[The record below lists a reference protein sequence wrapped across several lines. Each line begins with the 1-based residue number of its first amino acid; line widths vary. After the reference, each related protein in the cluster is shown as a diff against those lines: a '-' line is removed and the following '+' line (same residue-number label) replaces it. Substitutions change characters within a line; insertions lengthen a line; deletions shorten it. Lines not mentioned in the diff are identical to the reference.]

1 MKRALIIAG
10 RIMRQLRHDRRLL
23 LLSILAP
30 LVIIYFLKVFFD
42 SIHLPPFIPKSR
54 YVVPV
59 TAFIVHFISFVTCTI
74 LLVQERRAGTL
85 ERLIISG
92 VTRLEIIAGFLLG
105 YFALVTFQ
113 TAIIQAEAFWLFKLK
128 FSAQT
133 ILILFAVTWLLSIVS
148 VLLGIFIS
156 TFARNEGQIFPFIPL
171 IIVPS
176 VFLSGMII
184 DVAQLPKWAQVLS
197 RIFPLYY
204 ANNVIQQLIGDDPVP
219 FIIIINFYA
228 LAGYVVVLL
237 LLAANTFKDT
247 E

>member
-10 RIMRQLRHDRRLL
+10 RIMRQLRHDMRLL
-23 LLSILAP
+23 MLSILGP

-42 SIHLPPFIPKSR
+42 SIILPPFLPKSR

-92 VTRLEIIAGFLLG
+92 VTRIEIIAGFMFG

-113 TAIIQAEAFWLFKLK
+113 TAIIQAEAFWLFKMK
-128 FSAQT
+128 FSIET
-133 ILILFAVTWLLSIVS
+133 ILILFAVTWLLAVVS

-184 DVAQLPKWAQVLS
+184 DVARLPGWAQVLS

-204 ANNVIQQLIGDDPVP
+204 ANNVVQQLIGDEPAP

-228 LAGYVVVLL
+228 LAAYVVILL

>member
-1 MKRALIIAG
+1 MIKVFIIAG

-23 LLSILAP
+23 LLSILGP

-42 SIHLPPFIPKSR
+42 AIPLPFYIPKSR
-54 YVVPV
+54 YVVPM

-92 VTRLEIIAGFLLG
+92 VTRIEIISGFLLG

-113 TAIIQAEAFWLFKLK
+113 TAIIQAEAFLLFKMK
-128 FSAQT
+128 FSLET
-133 ILILFAVTWLLSIVS
+133 ILILFAVTWLLAVVS

-176 VFLSGMII
+176 VFLSGMIV

-197 RIFPLYY
+197 HIFPLYY
-204 ANNVIQQLIGDDPVP
+204 ANNVVQQLIGDNRAF
-219 FIIIINFYA
+219 FIILINFYA
-228 LAGYVVVLL
+228 LAGYVVALL
-237 LLAANTFKDT
+237 LLAASTFKDT

>member
-1 MKRALIIAG
+1 MKKVFIIAG
-10 RIMRQLRHDRRLL
+10 RIMRQLRHDKRLL
-23 LLSILAP
+23 LVSIMGP
-30 LVIIYFLKVFFD
+30 LIIIYFLKVFFD
-42 SIHLPPFIPKSR
+42 AIPLPFYIPKSR
-54 YVVPV
+54 YVVPM

-92 VTRLEIIAGFLLG
+92 VTRIEIIAGFLLG

-113 TAIIQAEAFWLFKLK
+113 TAIIQAEAFWLFKMK
-128 FSAQT
+128 FSAET
-133 ILILFAVTWLLSIVS
+133 ILILFAVTWLLAVVS

-176 VFLSGMII
+176 AFLSGMIV
-184 DVAQLPKWAQVLS
+184 DVAQLPEWAQVLS

-204 ANNVIQQLIGDDPVP
+204 ANNVVQQLIGDERA
-219 FIIIINFYA
+219 FYIILINFYA

-237 LLAANTFKDT
+237 LLAASTFKDT